1 MKSRWIAAAGIGAM
15 LIAAPAAAGE
25 DKQTSQSNV
34 TYEDLDLSTEEGLK
48 ELDQRITITARKTCG
63 VGRHTT
69 GTRSTSREQRRC
81 VANAVRQAKSALAP
95 VIEEQ
100 RLGG

>member
-1 MKSRWIAAAGIGAM
+1 MKNGILAAAGIGAI
-15 LIAAPAAAGE
+15 LIAAPAIAGS
-25 DKQTSQSNV
+25 DKQSSQSNV
-34 TYEDLDLSTEEGLK
+34 TYEDLDLSTESGQK
-48 ELDQRITITARKTCG
+48 ELDQRITIAARKACG

-69 GTRSTSREQRRC
+69 GTRSVTREQRRC
-81 VANAVRQAKSALAP
+81 IVSAERQAKSALAQ